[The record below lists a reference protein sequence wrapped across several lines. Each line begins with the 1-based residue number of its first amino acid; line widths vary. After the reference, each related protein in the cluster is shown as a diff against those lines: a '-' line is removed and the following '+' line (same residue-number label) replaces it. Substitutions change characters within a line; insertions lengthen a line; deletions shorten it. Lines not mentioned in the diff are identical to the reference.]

1 MTTDAT
7 PGALGSNDQLGPT
20 LDAWAETA
28 GVQFVSRSY
37 GQYTT
42 GTVSR
47 DALET
52 LLANALHAGIEHGRT
67 QAAQVAA
74 AVAAERERAA
84 PSTEQIDAAIYAQ
97 CPDFDQWHEGP
108 SIDDVRSIVRR
119 VLGPNTESSGAHA
132 SASTQ
137 S

>member
-1 MTTDAT
+1 MTDEGK
-7 PGALGSNDQLGPT
+7 PREVGSHAGLGPT
-20 LDAWAETA
+20 LDAWAESA

-67 QAAQVAA
+67 QAAKVLPALPKPRLLA
-74 AVAAERERAA
+74 SGNIAGKRIELHG
-84 PSTEQIDAAIYAQ
+84 
-97 CPDFDQWHEGP
+97 WHT
-108 SIDDVRSIVRR
+108 DDI
-119 VLGPNTESSGAHA
+119 ESWQRQHGVTFGA
-132 SASTQ
+132 
-137 S
+137 